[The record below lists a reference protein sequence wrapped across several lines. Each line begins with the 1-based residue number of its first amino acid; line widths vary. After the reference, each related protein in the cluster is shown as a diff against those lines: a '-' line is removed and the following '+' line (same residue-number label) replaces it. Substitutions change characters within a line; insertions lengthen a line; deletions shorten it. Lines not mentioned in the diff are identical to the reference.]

1 MARISDVFDLQ
12 MGKTPARANAEYWMD
27 GANKWVSIGDLSGY
41 EKYVEDTKEKIT
53 DLAVAESGIKAVPSD
68 TVIMSFKLTLGK
80 VAITKTPVYTNE
92 AIMAFLPKHGQSI
105 LPDYLYHYFSS
116 IDWSKGTNRAVMGAT
131 LNKATLGEMEI
142 QIPSMVKQ
150 VEIADRLNKI
160 DELFFLR
167 KQQLAKLDEL
177 VKSRFVEL
185 FGDQELNPNNFEVGK
200 LSDVADIYLGLTHT
214 PTYVEQG
221 RPFLSVR
228 DISSGVIDFSNCHY
242 ITEEEFNS
250 LPKGAK
256 PQAGDMLFCRV
267 GTIGKPVIIPENTP
281 EFGTFVSVGYLR
293 KRANVNY
300 CYLKA
305 WMENEYFMR
314 QVYENV
320 AGASQVNLN
329 TGWLK
334 DFRILVPP
342 IELQNQFAAFV
353 EQTNKSKLAVQQSLD
368 NLGLLKKALMQKYF
382 G

>member
-160 DELFFLR
+160 DELISLR